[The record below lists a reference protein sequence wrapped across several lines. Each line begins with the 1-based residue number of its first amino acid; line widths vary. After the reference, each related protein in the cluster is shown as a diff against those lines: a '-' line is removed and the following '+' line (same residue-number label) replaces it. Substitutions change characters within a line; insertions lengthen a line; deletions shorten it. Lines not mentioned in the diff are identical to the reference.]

1 VLSEKTGVNQA
12 SCIQN
17 VYQRISIFTKRRG
30 IDYELIALGEPLQK
44 EFGTWS
50 HQNEHLA
57 DLSFYLYRED
67 DIWLLGEWGWLETRM
82 DQGLIQVKC

>member
-1 VLSEKTGVNQA
+1 M
-12 SCIQN
+12 
-17 VYQRISIFTKRRG
+17 
-30 IDYELIALGEPLQK
+30 QK
-44 EFGTWS
+44 EFGTRS

-67 DIWLLGEWGWLETRM
+67 YIWLLGERGWLETRM